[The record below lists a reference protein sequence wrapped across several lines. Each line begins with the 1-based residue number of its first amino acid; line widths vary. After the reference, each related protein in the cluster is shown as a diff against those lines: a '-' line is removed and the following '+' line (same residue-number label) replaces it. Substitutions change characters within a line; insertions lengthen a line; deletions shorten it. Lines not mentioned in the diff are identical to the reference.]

1 MAAAKG
7 TFSFQLSGFPAANR
21 DAQVTL
27 TNSATG
33 QTVTR
38 SPFLDGSLTIRD
50 LDPGLWNVKLTH
62 PNVIQP
68 VFSQT
73 VRLFPQLI
81 PTFVPIPLPPAI
93 FQDTP
98 IQDIPDANLGPVQQA
113 VTSIRDSIAPLQGKS
128 PGEVIRASDW
138 NALASAVRD
147 LADNVLQLTNLVSPI
162 GHNHPEIET
171 KIAEVQ
177 DNLQSFAQSFG
188 QSLLQFQRE
197 LETENLRETL
207 TGVLDA
213 AQAPQATRD
222 ELLGRIAKL
231 NEATQA
237 DPSVFTSQLAST
249 GNRVLSVVA
258 DLVTAQPA
266 LQSNTNVQKAQQV
279 AQQYAAAGTA
289 TTATTEMNI
298 YKRTT
303 SVAGNKL
310 ATVIAR
316 P

>member
-1 MAAAKG
+1 MATKG

-38 SPFLDGSLTIRD
+38 SPFLDGSLTVRD
-50 LDPGLWNVKLTH
+50 LDPGLWSVKVTH

-68 VFSQT
+68 IFAQT
-73 VRLFPQLI
+73 VRLFPQI
-81 PTFVPIPLPPAI
+81 TPTLVPIAVPPAI

-98 IQDIPDANLGPVQQA
+98 IRDIPDANLGPVQQA
-113 VTSIRDSIAPLQGKS
+113 VTSIRDSIGPLQGKS
-128 PGEVIRASDW
+128 PGEVIRAADW

-162 GHNHPEIET
+162 GHNHPEIEE

-177 DNLQSFAQSFG
+177 DNLQNFAQSFG

-197 LETENLRETL
+197 LETENLRRTL

-213 AQAPQATRD
+213 AQASQAVRD
-222 ELLGRIAKL
+222 DVLGRVNKL
-231 NEATQA
+231 SDATQA

-258 DLVTAQPA
+258 DLVTSKPD
-266 LQSNTNVQKAQQV
+266 LQNNPSVQMAQQV
-279 AQQYAAAGTA
+279 AQQYATAGTA
-289 TTATTEMNI
+289 TTAATEMNI
-298 YKRTT
+298 YRRTT

-310 ATVIAR
+310 APVVGR
-316 P
+316 